1 MSRPA
6 SPPTER
12 VNGFASERI
21 EMRKYHDDEEITERE
36 HDGLLRSSTPATF
49 SDFRDSEG
57 TFLPSKRRS
66 RRRISHAQCSCIV
79 FLSLILFALLFA
91 LFGPSDRLRS
101 YLPASPSNVTN
112 TSSIAVLENPCG
124 CGTAP
129 FGSALCTSYTA
140 PALERSRLFSGTG
153 ARTRRFL
160 DVASRRPVKVGILGG
175 SVSAC
180 HGVDVDSM
188 GKSCYARRIVDWMR
202 ERLYNGKEDGVIA
215 SNGAIGG
222 MDSSYYA
229 FCGTHHVPQDVDL
242 LILEFDVND
251 QPYLNYTIYFDQL
264 LRIALEFPNEPAV
277 LVVGAWGPQLSFD
290 YGYMDPSVTHLPA
303 VQYYEL
309 TSDRIK
315 PLLYVHHLRYA
326 HTVGETFWTKDYV
339 HPNAAGHKVLGDLTI
354 AYLEKQLCLLNHF
367 GVLNETAL
375 GGGPTVRTLGSEPVN
390 DTDSFELIRLPPTP
404 ELVHNR
410 TDDGETTDV
419 AYPLLPDPQER
430 ISTLRLATPYTV
442 PPTIIGQALSELFSP
457 WKPDA
462 PLRTPPPPHPFCA
475 DANDEAHPLT
485 PSDKYG
491 GSHGWVEHVAHGGKH
506 SYAADDVGAR
516 IVVEVAVAE
525 GRVAV
530 FYFRSETYSPG
541 VAECW
546 VDDNRKGAVKL
557 HGHWNKKM
565 NVPSVA
571 YIDSLV
577 TPGDHYVTCE
587 VVDETANPSA
597 EKPHHFRIIAIM
609 AT

>member
-1 MSRPA
+1 MNRVA
-6 SPPTER
+6 SPSGSRER
-12 VNGFASERI
+12 GDSVGYNGI
-21 EMRKYHDDEEITERE
+21 EMQKYQDEEITEQER
-36 HDGLLRSSTPATF
+36 DGLLDNSGSY
-49 SDFRDSEG
+49 
-57 TFLPSKRRS
+57 RRREDGPRVRRTVS
-66 RRRISHAQCSCIV
+66 RRRISRAQCSCII
-79 FLSLILFALLFA
+79 FLSLILFALLFG
-91 LFGPSDRLRS
+91 LFGPSDKLRS
-101 YLPASPSNVTN
+101 YIPNKPPDSPNATV
-112 TSSIAVLENPCG
+112 AVVEDVCG
-124 CGTAP
+124 CGTKP
-129 FGSALCTSYTA
+129 FGSALCTTYSA
-140 PALERSRLFSGTG
+140 PALERSRLYTGTG

-160 DVASRRPVKVGILGG
+160 DVAQQRPVKVGVLGG

-180 HGVDVDSM
+180 HAVDTDSM

-215 SNGAIGG
+215 TNGAIGG

-229 FCGTHHVPQDVDL
+229 FCGTHHVPSDVDL
-242 LILEFDVND
+242 VILEFDVND

-264 LRIALEFPNEPAV
+264 LRIVLEFPNKPAV

-303 VQYYEL
+303 VQYYDVPYI
-309 TSDRIK
+309 SIK
-315 PLLYVHHLRYA
+315 PLFYVHHLRYA

-354 AYLEKQLCLLNHF
+354 AYLEKQLCLLDTF
-367 GVLNETAL
+367 GVLNETHI
-375 GGGPTVRTLGSEPVN
+375 GGGKTELTLGHEALN
-390 DTDSFELIRLPPTP
+390 DTGSFNLVRLPSSP

-410 TDDGETTDV
+410 TDDGETTDI
-419 AYPLLPDPQER
+419 AYPLMPDPKER
-430 ISTLRLATPYTV
+430 VSTLRLETPYNV

-457 WKPDA
+457 WNPDA

-475 DANDEAHPLT
+475 DANDEAHPLM

-491 GSHGWVEHVAHGGKH
+491 GSHGWIKHLAHGGKH
-506 SYAADDVGAR
+506 SYIANDVGAR
-516 IVVEVAVAE
+516 IVVEVKVAE

-530 FYFRSETYSPG
+530 FYFRSEIYSPG

-546 VDDNRKGAVKL
+546 VDDNRKGATKL
-557 HGHWNKKM
+557 YGHWEKKI

-587 VVDETANPSA
+587 IIAETANPKA
-597 EKPHHFRIIAIM
+597 EKPHHFRIIAMM

>member
-1 MSRPA
+1 MLLHRFPQFDLVRSTLRAFWTIRQA
-6 SPPTER
+6 S
-12 VNGFASERI
+12 
-21 EMRKYHDDEEITERE
+21 
-36 HDGLLRSSTPATF
+36 LLSPSVALQCHQYIQYRCFGKSMWL
-49 SDFRDSEG
+49 RDS
-57 TFLPSKRRS
+57 
-66 RRRISHAQCSCIV
+66 A
-79 FLSLILFALLFA
+79 
-91 LFGPSDRLRS
+91 
-101 YLPASPSNVTN
+101 
-112 TSSIAVLENPCG
+112 
-124 CGTAP
+124 

-303 VQYYEL
+303 VQYYDIPYI
-309 TSDRIK
+309 SIK

-485 PSDKYG
+485 PRTNTVVPTAG
-491 GSHGWVEHVAHGGKH
+491 
-506 SYAADDVGAR
+506 

>member
-1 MSRPA
+1 MSRFG
-6 SPPTER
+6 SPSGSHER
-12 VNGFASERI
+12 VDSIGHNGI
-21 EMRKYHDDEEITERE
+21 EMQKYHDEEITEQER
-36 HDGLLRSSTPATF
+36 DGLLDNSGSYRR
-49 SDFRDSEG
+49 RDDA
-57 TFLPSKRRS
+57 PRS
-66 RRRISHAQCSCIV
+66 RRIV
-79 FLSLILFALLFA
+79 SPLLFA
-91 LFGPSDRLRS
+91 VFGPSDRLRS
-101 YLPASPSNVTN
+101 YIPNKPSDSPNAT
-112 TSSIAVLENPCG
+112 IAIVEDVCG
-124 CGTAP
+124 CGTSP
-129 FGSALCTSYTA
+129 FGSALCTTYSA
-140 PALERSRLFSGTG
+140 PALERSRLYTGTG

-160 DVASRRPVKVGILGG
+160 DVSQQRPVKVGVLGG

-180 HGVDVDSM
+180 HGVDTDSM

-202 ERLYNGKEDGVIA
+202 EKLYGGKEDGVIA
-215 SNGAIGG
+215 VNGAIGG

-229 FCGTHHVPQDVDL
+229 FCGTHHVPLDVDL

-251 QPYLNYTIYFDQL
+251 QPIV
-264 LRIALEFPNEPAV
+264 LEFPNKPAV

-303 VQYYEL
+303 VQYYDVPYI
-309 TSDRIK
+309 SIK

-354 AYLEKQLCLLNHF
+354 AYLEKQLCLLNTF
-367 GVLNETAL
+367 GVLNETHV
-375 GGGPTVRTLGSEPVN
+375 GGGRADATLGHEPSSGADAFNLV
-390 DTDSFELIRLPPTP
+390 RLPPSP

-410 TDDGETTDV
+410 TDDGETTDI
-419 AYPLLPDPQER
+419 AYPLLPDPKDR
-430 ISTLRLATPYTV
+430 ISTLRLETPYTV

-475 DANDEAHPLT
+475 DANDEAHPLM

-491 GSHGWVEHVAHGGKH
+491 GSHGWEKHIAHGGKH
-506 SYAADDVGAR
+506 SYATDEVGAR
-516 IVVEVAVAE
+516 IVVEVTVAE

-557 HGHWNKKM
+557 YGHWEKKM

-587 VVDETANPSA
+587 VIEETANPKA
-597 EKPHHFRIIAIM
+597 EKPHHFRIIAVM

>member
-1 MSRPA
+1 MSRSA
-6 SPPTER
+6 SASNEH
-12 VNGFASERI
+12 VNTFVAERI
-21 EMRKYHDDEEITERE
+21 EMQKYHDDDEITERE
-36 HDGLLRSSTPATF
+36 QDGLLRASTPSFT
-49 SDFRDSEG
+49 SFRDSED
-57 TFLPSKRRS
+57 TFSSSRFGKYPS
-66 RRRISHAQCSCIV
+66 RRRISHAQ
-79 FLSLILFALLFA
+79 
-91 LFGPSDRLRS
+91 LRS
-101 YLPASPSNVTN
+101 YLPAPPLNATN
-112 TSSIAVLENPCG
+112 TTTNIAALEDPCG
-124 CGTAP
+124 CGTPP
-129 FGSALCTSYTA
+129 FGSALCTSYTS

-160 DVASRRPVKVGILGG
+160 DVARGRPVKVGILGG

-180 HGVDVDSM
+180 HGVDTDSM

-202 ERLYNGKEDGVIA
+202 ERLYGGKEDGVVVT
-215 SNGAIGG
+215 NGAIGG

-229 FCGTHHVPQDVDL
+229 FCGTHHVPLDVDL
-242 LILEFDVND
+242 VILEFDVND

-264 LRIALEFPNEPAV
+264 LRIVLEFPNEPAV

-303 VQYYEL
+303 VQYYDVPYL
-309 TSDRIK
+309 SIK

-339 HPNAAGHKVLGDLTI
+339 HPNAAGHKVLGDITI
-354 AYLEKQLCLLNHF
+354 AYLEKQLCLLNNF

-375 GGGPTVRTLGSEPVN
+375 GGGPTVRTLGSEPAN
-390 DTDSFELIRLPPTP
+390 DTDSFELVRLPPTP

-419 AYPLLPDPQER
+419 AYPLLPDPKER

-457 WKPDA
+457 WNPDA
-462 PLRTPPPPHPFCA
+462 PLRTPPAPRPFCA

-485 PSDKYG
+485 PSDRYG
-491 GSHGWVEHVAHGGKH
+491 GSHGWAEHVAHGGKH

-557 HGHWNKKM
+557 YGHWDKKM

-587 VVDETANPSA
+587 IVKETANPNA
-597 EKPHHFRIIAIM
+597 EKPYHFRIIAVM